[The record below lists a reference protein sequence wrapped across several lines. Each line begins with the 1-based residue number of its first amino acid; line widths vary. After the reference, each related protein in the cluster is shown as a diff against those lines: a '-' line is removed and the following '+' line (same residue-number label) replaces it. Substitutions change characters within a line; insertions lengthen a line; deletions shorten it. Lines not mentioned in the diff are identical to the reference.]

1 MELIPKAK
9 LQDEAI
15 REPEVCFFNKTIG
28 VKMIKSMT
36 GYGRVETTGQ
46 DRNIVVEIKSVNHRF
61 LEISLRMPQAL
72 FPLELEFKKKIGEKV
87 KRGRIEIF
95 IRLEAQSTN
104 TPGAIINLEVARN
117 YFAALQRLKNELG
130 LTEEIGLKTL
140 VGFRDIFSQP
150 ADTEI
155 DPDIIKQIAAALEEA
170 LDLLIRMRQ
179 EEGVAIYQDM
189 VQRLDSIKGILA
201 TINARS
207 PQVIVEYQKRL
218 TERIKELTAGFALDE
233 SRLAQEAAILA
244 DKSDITEE
252 IVRMHSHINQFVE
265 LLQSVDAEGKKIDF
279 LLQEMNREINT
290 IGSKS
295 NDAEI
300 ARQVI
305 EAKSE
310 LSRLREQAQNIE

>member
-1 MELIPKAK
+1 
-9 LQDEAI
+9 
-15 REPEVCFFNKTIG
+15 
-28 VKMIKSMT
+28 MT

-46 DRNIVVEIKSVNHRF
+46 DRNIVVEFKSVNHRF

-72 FPLELEFKKKIGEKV
+72 SPLELEFKKKIGEKI
-87 KRGRIEIF
+87 KRGRVEVF
-95 IRLEAQSTN
+95 IRLEAASTSAAE
-104 TPGAIINLEVARN
+104 TMVNLDIARN

-150 ADTEI
+150 AETEI
-155 DPDIIKQIAAALEEA
+155 QPDVLIKIAAALEEA
-170 LDLLIRMRQ
+170 LDMLVSMRQ
-179 EEGVAIYQDM
+179 EEGLAIYQDM
-189 VQRLDSIKGILA
+189 KQRLDLIKGILE

-207 PQVIVEYQKRL
+207 PQVILEYQRRL
-218 TERIKELTAGFALDE
+218 AERIKELTAGCVIDE
-233 SRLAQEAAILA
+233 ARLAQEAAILA

-252 IVRMHSHINQFVE
+252 IVRMHSHIGQFVT
-265 LLQSVDAEGKKIDF
+265 LLQSAEAEGKKIDF

-310 LSRLREQAQNIE
+310 LSKLREQAQNIE